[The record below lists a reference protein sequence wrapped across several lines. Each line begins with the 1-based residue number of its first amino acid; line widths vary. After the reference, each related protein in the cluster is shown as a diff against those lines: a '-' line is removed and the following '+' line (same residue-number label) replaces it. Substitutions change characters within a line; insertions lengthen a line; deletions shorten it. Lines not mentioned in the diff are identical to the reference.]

1 MTGSV
6 LLNGL
11 LDGSIG
17 IKLNQ
22 NKMWDGVGEM
32 AQCNSQHPH
41 DSSNHLSLQ
50 FHPPLALRRP
60 VSTLMQAHIKIN
72 KLF

>member
-1 MTGSV
+1 MWKQKGMTGSV

-22 NKMWDGVGEM
+22 NKMWDGVGER

-41 DSSNHLSLQ
+41 DS
-50 FHPPLALRRP
+50 
-60 VSTLMQAHIKIN
+60 
-72 KLF
+72 